1 MVESFGLH
9 CGLEGQDFELGQGS
23 QARSPCSSW
32 STRMRRFVIGCDS
45 GKERMWHLD
54 FLLEKV
60 RETNGHD
67 KSSLKQGEK
76 ERKRMDAWSQK
87 AEREM

>member
-1 MVESFGLH
+1 
-9 CGLEGQDFELGQGS
+9 
-23 QARSPCSSW
+23 
-32 STRMRRFVIGCDS
+32 MRRFVIGCDS

-67 KSSLKQGEK
+67 ESSLKQDEK

-87 AEREM
+87 AERGRERDVTISWMLGVRMRILRGS

>member
-1 MVESFGLH
+1 
-9 CGLEGQDFELGQGS
+9 
-23 QARSPCSSW
+23 
-32 STRMRRFVIGCDS
+32 MRRFVIGCDS

-67 KSSLKQGEK
+67 K
-76 ERKRMDAWSQK
+76 WSQK
-87 AEREM
+87 AERERCETILDARSKNEDIKR